1 MICAA
6 LDWWADQEE
15 ERTDRI
21 WALIIIGILTIIPG
35 GYYVFVL
42 SCILLRRT
50 GYSWDDI
57 RRLG

>member
-6 LDWWADQEE
+6 IDWWADQRE
-15 ERTDRI
+15 ERIDRI
-21 WALIIIGILTIIPG
+21 WALIIIGVLIIPG
-35 GYYVFVL
+35 GYYAFVL
-42 SCILLRRT
+42 LCILLHRR